1 MTINLKDLA
10 ASPQGRICFD
20 YTIDLS
26 AEEVNFERPFPAP
39 VRVVGQVSD
48 EAGMIRL
55 QAQVEAE
62 VHTRCARCARPVVY
76 EKNVPIDFLLVS
88 GAAEDEE
95 SDDVIAVEG
104 DDVELDGIAVPELLL
119 DMEMAVLCRED
130 CKGLCPKCGK
140 DLNEGPCGCDLRQ
153 ADPRLEAL
161 KKLLPPE

>member
-1 MTINLKDLA
+1 M
-10 ASPQGRICFD
+10 
-20 YTIDLS
+20 
-26 AEEVNFERPFPAP
+26 
-39 VRVVGQVSD
+39 
-48 EAGMIRL
+48 
-55 QAQVEAE
+55 
-62 VHTRCARCARPVVY
+62 HTRCARCARPVVY

-153 ADPRLEAL
+153 VDPRLEAL